1 MKIKILLLITV
12 FLFGV
17 SAISQS
23 QNLVL
28 VFTVVDSATYVQ
40 TASEKSWQV
49 SAKALA
55 EVDLLS
61 SIPFAFLN
69 LLSPITDSFPEYRP
83 SKIEIKK

>member
-1 MKIKILLLITV
+1 MKTKILLLITV

-23 QNLVL
+23 HNLVL
-28 VFTVVDSATYVQ
+28 VFTAVDSATNVQ

-61 SIPFAFLN
+61 
-69 LLSPITDSFPEYRP
+69 PITATFPEYRP
-83 SKIEIKK
+83 FKIEIKK

>member
-1 MKIKILLLITV
+1 MKTKILLLITV

-23 QNLVL
+23 HNLVL
-28 VFTVVDSATYVQ
+28 VFTAVDSATYVQ

-49 SAKALA
+49 SAKALT

-61 SIPFAFLN
+61 SIFY
-69 LLSPITDSFPEYRP
+69 LLSSIFYPLRLPQSSF
-83 SKIEIKK
+83 SNHC

>member
-55 EVDLLS
+55 EVDLLLSPSPS
-61 SIPFAFLN
+61 SIFFLQS
-69 LLSPITDSFPEYRP
+69 LIASPNIGHL
-83 SKIEIKK
+83 KLK